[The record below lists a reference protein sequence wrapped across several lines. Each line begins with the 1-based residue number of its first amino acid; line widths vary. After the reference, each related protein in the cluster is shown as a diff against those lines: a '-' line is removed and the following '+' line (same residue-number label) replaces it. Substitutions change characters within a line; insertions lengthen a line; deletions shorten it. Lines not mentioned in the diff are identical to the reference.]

1 MGNGDGEVEK
11 LKVEVWD
18 LKGASEG
25 NAGAAVAQQEQEGA
39 HSLDTLR

>member
-1 MGNGDGEVEK
+1 MGNGDGVEE

-25 NAGAAVAQQEQEGA
+25 NAGAAVAQQEQEGPE
-39 HSLDTLR
+39 HTLTR